1 MTNRINGDFEQD
13 AIEAF
18 RAAYAAQLS
27 NPEDHEIDPINGLP
41 TNVVHNT
48 SPWIQHTGLWKANDG
63 MSRDFKPN
71 QPFNPDDYFPADPGD
86 GADGVDDDADDAD
99 DIKDSD
105 ENSTFLTDEE
115 FKRLSEEIWGSD
127 ESDSDDDAE
136 SDSDDNDNSNDN
148 ETQYEEDPY
157 EESEVEGEEELNED
171 EIDTLIDEILSE
183 GSDEDG
189 NDDEDDEDDDDD
201 EDGEYN
207 DKEQIG

>member
-48 SPWIQHTGLWKANDG
+48 SPWIEHTGLWKANDG

-71 QPFNPDDYFPADPGD
+71 QPFNPDDYFPANSESEGD
-86 GADGVDDDADDAD
+86 DGNDDEVAEDTDTDAVY
-99 DIKDSD
+99 
-105 ENSTFLTDEE
+105 LTDEE
-115 FKRLSEEIWGSD
+115 FERLSEEIWGPGD
-127 ESDSDDDAE
+127 GDSDGGAE
-136 SDSDDNDNSNDN
+136 SDSDDN

-157 EESEVEGEEELNED
+157 EESENEEGEELNED

-183 GSDEDG
+183 RL
-189 NDDEDDEDDDDD
+189 EDDEDEDSDSEVGGEYENEDD

-207 DKEQIG
+207 DEE

>member
-1 MTNRINGDFEQD
+1 MTNRINGDFEQG

-71 QPFNPDDYFPADPGD
+71 QPFNPDDYFPAVLGD
-86 GADGVDDDADDAD
+86 SVDEVDDDSEDAE
-99 DIKDSD
+99 DIQDSD
-105 ENSTFLTDEE
+105 GNSTFLTDEE
-115 FKRLSEEIWGSD
+115 FERLSEEIWGSD
-127 ESDSDDDAE
+127 GGDSDGNTE

-157 EESEVEGEEELNED
+157 VESEVEGEEELNED

-189 NDDEDDEDDDDD
+189 NDDED
-201 EDGEYN
+201 GEYN

>member
-71 QPFNPDDYFPADPGD
+71 QPFNPDDYFPASPGD
-86 GADGVDDDADDAD
+86 GADGAEGDDDADDAD
-99 DIKDSD
+99 DAEASQDPD
-105 ENSTFLTDEE
+105 ENSTYLTDEE
-115 FKRLSEEIWGSD
+115 FERLSEEIWGSD
-127 ESDSDDDAE
+127 GGDSDGNTE
-136 SDSDDNDNSNDN
+136 SDSDDNDNDN

-157 EESEVEGEEELNED
+157 VESEVEGEEELNED

-183 GSDEDG
+183 GSDEHDEDG
-189 NDDEDDEDDDDD
+189 NEDN

-207 DKEQIG
+207 DED

>member
-71 QPFNPDDYFPADPGD
+71 QPFNPDDYFPTNLESEGD
-86 GADGVDDDADDAD
+86 DGNDDEVAEDTENTDTDA
-99 DIKDSD
+99 IY
-105 ENSTFLTDEE
+105 LTDEE
-115 FKRLSEEIWGSD
+115 FERLSEEIWGSRD
-127 ESDSDDDAE
+127 GDSDGGAE
-136 SDSDDNDNSNDN
+136 SDSDDNDN

-157 EESEVEGEEELNED
+157 EESEVEGGELNEE

-183 GSDEDG
+183 RLEDDDEDSDSEVG
-189 NDDEDDEDDDDD
+189 GEYENKDEDDED
-201 EDGEYN
+201 EEYN
-207 DKEQIG
+207 DKK